1 MRGKKK
7 RRDVGEF
14 SIHLMDNIVA
24 LRQELLF
31 KTYKHGP
38 YDAFKINDP
47 KPRDIHKANVRDRIV
62 HHAIYRILY
71 PYFDKKFIFD
81 SFSCRNDKGTHR
93 ALNRFRDFAFKT
105 SKNNTRTVWI
115 LKGDIKKFFASINH
129 EILKGILKKHIIDKN
144 ILWLL
149 DNVINSFNT
158 EKRRGLGLPLGNVTS
173 QLLINVY
180 MNELDQYIKRRMKI
194 RYYIRYA
201 DDFVIFDRDKLYL
214 ENLIPRISNYL
225 ENNLKLSLNQNKI
238 FIKTLASGIDFLGWV
253 NFSHHRILRTS
264 TKRRMF
270 KKLKQR
276 STKESVASY
285 LGLLKHGNAYKLA
298 KNVVGNIDRL

>member
-1 MRGKKK
+1 
-7 RRDVGEF
+7 
-14 SIHLMDNIVA
+14 
-24 LRQELLF
+24 
-31 KTYKHGP
+31 
-38 YDAFKINDP
+38 
-47 KPRDIHKANVRDRIV
+47 
-62 HHAIYRILY
+62 
-71 PYFDKKFIFD
+71 
-81 SFSCRNDKGTHR
+81 
-93 ALNRFRDFAFKT
+93 
-105 SKNNTRTVWI
+105 
-115 LKGDIKKFFASINH
+115 KKFFASINH